1 MAESIFFTLAT
12 IIVLASLMVVFSD
25 NPIHSVLFLFVV
37 LFAMA
42 GLYVLLNAPFLA
54 AVQVLIYAGAI
65 TVLILF
71 VVMLTSPYI
80 PSVKLLESKQSDA
93 ALLVVVVFFGALS
106 QILRTSSWFDPGL
119 KTAPKVVKTAKIGEI
134 LFKEYVLPFELASV
148 VLLAALIGA
157 VYMVS
162 GVKSR

>member
-1 MAESIFFTLAT
+1 MAQSIFFVLAT

-42 GLYVLLNAPFLA
+42 GLYFLLNAPFLA
-54 AVQVLIYAGAI
+54 AGQGLIYCGAI

-80 PSVKLLESKQSDA
+80 PSVRLLESKQSDA
-93 ALLVVVVFFGALS
+93 ALLVVALFFAALA

-119 KTAPKVVKTAKIGEI
+119 KSPPKVLETAAIGEI
-134 LFKEYVLPFELASV
+134 LFKQYVL
-148 VLLAALIGA
+148 
-157 VYMVS
+157 
-162 GVKSR
+162 